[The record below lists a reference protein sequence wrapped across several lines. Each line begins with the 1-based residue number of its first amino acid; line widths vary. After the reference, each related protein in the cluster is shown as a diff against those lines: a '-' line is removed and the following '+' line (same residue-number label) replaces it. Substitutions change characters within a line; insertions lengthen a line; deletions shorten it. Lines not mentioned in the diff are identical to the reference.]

1 MVKLIAYAG
10 RMTRT
15 TQAPAQPANLQLME
29 VVAALVTA
37 YYRDFSDAA
46 AREGLTPAQAKALA
60 TLRRPVPMRALAD
73 RLFCDASNVTGIVDR
88 LETRGLVRRQ
98 ADTKD
103 RRVKNVVA
111 TDEGS
116 QTMLRIRGQMSA
128 TQEAL
133 DSLSEDERE
142 TLQALL
148 EKLRPALERRSETDR
163 P

>member
-1 MVKLIAYAG
+1 
-10 RMTRT
+10 MTRA
-15 TQAPAQPANLQLME
+15 TQPPAPANLDLME

-88 LETRGLVRRQ
+88 LESRGLVRRQ
-98 ADTKD
+98 ADAKD

-116 QTMLRIRGQMSA
+116 ATMLRIRAQMSA

-133 DSLSEDERE
+133 DSLTEEEQDSLH
-142 TLQALL
+142 TILT
-148 EKLRPALERRSETDR
+148 KLRPTLERRTGQG
-163 P
+163 PV

>member
-1 MVKLIAYAG
+1 
-10 RMTRT
+10 MTRT
-15 TQAPAQPANLQLME
+15 TPAPAEANLQLME

-46 AREGLTPAQAKALA
+46 AREGLTPAQAKALS

-88 LETRGLVRRQ
+88 LESRGLVRRQ
-98 ADTKD
+98 ADAKD

-111 TDEGS
+111 TDEGTA
-116 QTMLRIRGQMSA
+116 TMLRIRGQMSA

-133 DSLSEDERE
+133 DSLTEEERDSLH
-142 TLQALL
+142 TILA
-148 EKLRPALERRSETDR
+148 KLRPVLEGHTGTGR
-163 P
+163 PESA